1 MELWYFSQWCRMFD
15 LWVLVKVLSQT
26 KKIEIQLKIVEHLAQ
41 KVYINVGYRT
51 GQRQLFVEVR

>member
-1 MELWYFSQWCRMFD
+1 MFD
-15 LWVLVKVLSQT
+15 LWVIVKVLSQT

-41 KVYINVGYRT
+41 KVYLNVGYRT

>member
-1 MELWYFSQWCRMFD
+1 MFD
-15 LWVLVKVLSQT
+15 LWVIVKVLSQT

-41 KVYINVGYRT
+41 KVYQNVGYRT